1 MINRVARPAMGRN
14 AFSSS
19 SATPTVLIPWAWI
32 VAKKPCGARRPRK
45 ANGTL
50 HGTGSFHHTATLVKL
65 LSNLIARWVLD
76 PKSRCVRMGLA
87 TFLSYRTY
95 RSLLGEIYENMRK
108 IWAFARTD
116 RNVEARSWNRVRW
129 AQEA

>member
-76 PKSRCVRMGLA
+76 PKVRRARRSARGPVTCIGL
-87 TFLSYRTY
+87 TDPINCNL
-95 RSLLGEIYENMRK
+95 RK
-108 IWAFARTD
+108 HA
-116 RNVEARSWNRVRW
+116 
-129 AQEA
+129 